1 MKNSHLLKKSMF
13 SWTVTLLFFIGILS
27 FLPACKGTKEL
38 AKVERLERIEL
49 PFTES
54 KYRSDDQ
61 HFRFTQSETAG
72 EISEAKSIAFLRA
85 QTGIAQT
92 AQTFLSGVASDYLI
106 SRKVDKESETG
117 RKFQSL
123 FDGFVNMKLS
133 NTRII
138 GEEVYKHKD
147 QDKYTYYICLEMDM
161 DELIEESTSGIK
173 RDAGLKLDFDESQFR
188 KFVEERRKELNDKNQ
203 ESSN

>member
-1 MKNSHLLKKSMF
+1 MKKPNLMMNSASSLVLSVM
-13 SWTVTLLFFIGILS
+13 LFFGIIS
-27 FLPACKGTKEL
+27 FLSSCKGRKEL
-38 AKVERLERIEL
+38 AKVERMERIEV

-54 KYRSDDQ
+54 KYRSDNKY
-61 HFRFTQSETAG
+61 FRFTQSETAG

-106 SRKVDKESETG
+106 SRKVDTESETG

-147 QDKYTYYICLEMDM
+147 ADKYTYYICLEMDM
-161 DELIEESTSGIK
+161 DELIAESTRGIT
-173 RDAGLKLDFDESQFR
+173 RDARLKLDFDESQFR
-188 KFVEERRKELNDKNQ
+188 KFVEERRKEFNDKNQ
-203 ESSN
+203 ERTN